1 MLLLM
6 GSFVFA
12 YSIFNSEAD
21 AQVKKEKKKG
31 KQKENQQFNVPFF
44 RRTLTG
50 KLIALSYTFPFSQFI
65 DETEESN
72 RPLKSKNC

>member
-21 AQVKKEKKKG
+21 AQVKREKKERKAKRKSNNLMSRFSDG
-31 KQKENQQFNVPFF
+31 
-44 RRTLTG
+44 TLTG
-50 KLIALSYTFPFSQFI
+50 KLIALSYTCLLYTS
-65 DETEESN
+65 
-72 RPLKSKNC
+72 